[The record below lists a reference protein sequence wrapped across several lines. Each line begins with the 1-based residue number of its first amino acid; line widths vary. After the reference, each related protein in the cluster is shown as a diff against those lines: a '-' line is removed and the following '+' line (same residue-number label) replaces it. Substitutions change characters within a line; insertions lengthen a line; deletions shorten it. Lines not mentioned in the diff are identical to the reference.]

1 MSCSIEGITDTLLWT
16 PPRPPIEAEL
26 KRSSRRILV
35 VVALIA
41 LALLA
46 FALIHQWQGP
56 RLAAYRVD
64 ARPLVQT
71 VVATGRVVS
80 VSRAQV
86 GSQISGVVAERR
98 VREGDRVEAGD
109 VLAVL
114 RAVDL
119 EANVRE
125 AEATLAQLGQ
135 SSRPQAEAALRE
147 ANARLAQ
154 ASREAARRRA
164 LVDRGVIARETLEQ
178 AVQVETAARATA
190 EQARLAARTLG
201 AGAPGEEIARERL
214 AAARASLDKTF
225 IRAVVA
231 GTVLTRNA
239 EPGDVVQPVKVLFEI
254 ARRGDTEVLVPLD
267 EKNLGRIAL
276 DQKAQCVADAYPEQT
291 FAARVSFIAPSVDP
305 QRGTLDLRLTVDPV
319 PDYVRQDMTVSVN
332 IETGRR
338 DHALVVANDALTN
351 VSAGKGDV
359 WLVTDGKATRS
370 RVTLGLRGLSA
381 SEVTAGVKAGDW
393 VLADGAANIAD
404 GARVRVA
411 REEIPMIGSDTATRN
426 ELPVPLN

>member
-1 MSCSIEGITDTLLWT
+1 M
-16 PPRPPIEAEL
+16 

-35 VVALIA
+35 AVVAIA
-41 LALLA
+41 VALLA
-46 FALIHQWQGP
+46 FVLIRHWQGP

-114 RAVDL
+114 RADDL
-119 EANVRE
+119 EANVHE
-125 AEATLAQLGQ
+125 AEAALAQLEQ
-135 SSRPQAEAALRE
+135 SSRPQAEAGLRE

-154 ASREAARRRA
+154 AGREAARRRT

-178 AVQVETAARATA
+178 AVQAETAARATA

-201 AGAPGEEIARERL
+201 AGAPGENVARERL
-214 AAARASLDKTF
+214 ASARAALEKTF
-225 IRAVVA
+225 IRALVA

-239 EPGDVVQPVKVLFEI
+239 EPGDVVQPGKVLFEI
-254 ARRGDTEVLVPLD
+254 ARQGDTEVLVPLD
-267 EKNLGRIAL
+267 EKNLGRIEL
-276 DQKAQCVADAYPEQT
+276 GQSAQCVADAYPDQI

-319 PDYVRQDMTVSVN
+319 PDTLRQDMTVSVN

-338 DHALVVANDALTN
+338 DHALVLANDALTN
-351 VSAGKGDV
+351 ISAGYAEV
-359 WLVTDGKATRS
+359 WLVTGEKVKRT
-370 RVTLGLRGLSA
+370 RVTIGLRGLAA

-393 VLADGAANIAD
+393 VLADGGTDIAD
-404 GARVRVA
+404 GARVRVVQ
-411 REEIPMIGSDTATRN
+411 EEIPVAGNDPATRN

>member
-1 MSCSIEGITDTLLWT
+1 M
-16 PPRPPIEAEL
+16 

-35 VVALIA
+35 IVVAIV

-46 FALIHQWQGP
+46 LMLIRQWQGP

-109 VLAVL
+109 VLAIL
-114 RAVDL
+114 RADDL
-119 EANVRE
+119 EANVHE
-125 AEATLAQLGQ
+125 AEAALAQLEQ

-147 ANARLAQ
+147 ANARLSQ
-154 ASREAARRRA
+154 ASREAARRRT

-178 AVQVETAARATA
+178 AVQAETAARATA

-201 AGAPGEEIARERL
+201 AGAPGEDVARERV
-214 AAARASLDKTF
+214 ASARAALDKTF
-225 IRAVVA
+225 IRALVA

-239 EPGDVVQPVKVLFEI
+239 EPGDVVQPGKVLFEI
-254 ARRGDTEVLVPLD
+254 ARDGDTEVLVPLD

-276 DQKAQCVADAYPEQT
+276 DQTAQCVADAYPEQT
-291 FAARVSFIAPSVDP
+291 FVARVSFIAPSVDP

-319 PDYVRQDMTVSVN
+319 PDYARQDMTVSVN

-359 WLVTDGKATRS
+359 WLVTDGKATQS
-370 RVTLGLRGLSA
+370 RVTLGLRGLAA
-381 SEVTAGVKAGDW
+381 SEVTAGIKAGDW
-393 VLADGAANIAD
+393 VLADGAVDIAD

-411 REEIPMIGSDTATRN
+411 QEEIPMIGSDTATRN
-426 ELPVPLN
+426 ELPIPLD